1 VEEKS
6 QEEKEELAVSFPSQ
20 CCSCNAGIFLPSVK
34 KQNKAIYLPHPDM
47 LAHFLSHVG
56 QQQMSQLRRST
67 KRQLQ
72 VLAFVACTIGAVY
85 YLSTRDTE
93 AQHEEAKPWDE
104 PPVRVESRRI
114 GNA

>member
-1 VEEKS
+1 MLQLQRWHLSPLREETEQS
-6 QEEKEELAVSFPSQ
+6 
-20 CCSCNAGIFLPSVK
+20 NAIVHRAIFRILILQP
-34 KQNKAIYLPHPDM
+34 I
-47 LAHFLSHVG
+47 FLSHTG